1 MTASLPSTRVIGLV
15 GRIGAGK
22 STVARALA
30 AHGAEVID
38 ADAIAHAVLDE
49 PAVRAAVA
57 GLFGTGVVRADGS
70 VDRRALA
77 AVVFGP
83 GAAATAGLET
93 LEAIV
98 HPRVR
103 MRIEAALAG
112 PPDTA
117 AGDRRIVVLD
127 VPLLMQAGWDDL
139 CDRLILVD
147 CDESVR
153 RSRLEGRGWSD
164 AHRALRDAAWERRY
178 RPPPAAKTSRV
189 DASRDAAYIREQIAT
204 LWPTLVGG
212 D

>member
-1 MTASLPSTRVIGLV
+1 MTVSLPRTRVIGIV

-38 ADAIAHAVLDE
+38 ADAMAHAVLDE
-49 PAVRAAVA
+49 PATRAAVVDR
-57 GLFGTGVVRADGS
+57 FGTGVARADGS

-83 GAAATAGLET
+83 GASSAAA
-93 LEAIV
+93 LEALESLV

-103 MRIEAALAG
+103 VRIEAALAG

-117 AGDRRIVVLD
+117 AGDRRVVVLD
-127 VPLLMQAGWDDL
+127 VPLLMQARWDDL

-164 AHRALRDAAWERRY
+164 VHRARRDAAWERKY

-189 DASRDAAYIREQIAT
+189 DASRDAAYIRDQIAT